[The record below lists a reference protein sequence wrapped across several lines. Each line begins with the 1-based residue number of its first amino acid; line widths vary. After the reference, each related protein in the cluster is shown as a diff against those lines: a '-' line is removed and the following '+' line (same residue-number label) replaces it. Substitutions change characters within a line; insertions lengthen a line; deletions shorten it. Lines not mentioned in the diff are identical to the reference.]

1 MNFTAVFAL
10 TFGIL
15 LVFASEKMD
24 GGSLSMLI
32 QPVAFCIVI
41 GGSFCASLLNFNF
54 ATLKRAFKSIN
65 EVFCFVFTKP
75 LESSVFIFH
84 CGKID
89 MT

>member
-32 QPVAFCIVI
+32 QPVAFCFVI
-41 GGSFCASLLNFNF
+41 GGSFCASLL
-54 ATLKRAFKSIN
+54 KSKMIQN
-65 EVFCFVFTKP
+65 EF
-75 LESSVFIFH
+75 
-84 CGKID
+84 
-89 MT
+89 